1 MNATRIHGAGGFTL
15 IELLSALLVLSLLTL
30 MAYRGLGVVMASR
43 DHIQAE
49 STKWRQAEAFFTR
62 FERDVRL
69 AAPRRVRSDGG
80 SAPAWLGR
88 PNASPAPLLQ
98 FTRFASS
105 DPTDTP
111 HRIGY
116 GINDAHQIELWIWPA
131 LDVTAD
137 TPPTRYVVLGDVLRL
152 HLQYLGPALTWNRA
166 WPMVP
171 SDPPLPLAVRLQVEF
186 GSGETVVRVFALH
199 S

>member
-1 MNATRIHGAGGFTL
+1 MNAERIRGAHGFTL

-49 STKWRQAEAFFTR
+49 SAQWRQAEAFFTR

-69 AAPRRVRSDGG
+69 AAPRRVRSAAG

-88 PNASPAPLLQ
+88 ADALAGPLLQ
-98 FTRFASS
+98 FTRFAGSN
-105 DPTDTP
+105 PTDTP

-116 GINDAHQIELWIWPA
+116 GINGAHQIELWIWPA
-131 LDVTAD
+131 LDMTVE

-152 HLQYLGPALTWNRA
+152 QLQYLGPALTWNRT
-166 WPMVP
+166 WPTIP

>member
-1 MNATRIHGAGGFTL
+1 MNAERRRGARGFTL
-15 IELLSALLVLSLLTL
+15 IELLAALLVLSLLTL
-30 MAYRGLGVVMASR
+30 MAYRGLGVVMTSR

-69 AAPRRVRSDGG
+69 AAPRRVRNAAGP
-80 SAPAWLGR
+80 APAWLGR
-88 PNASPAPLLQ
+88 PDGTQGPLLE
-98 FTRFASS
+98 FTRFAGG
-105 DPTDTP
+105 DTTDTP

-116 GINDAHQIELWIWPA
+116 SINSTRQIELWIWPA

-137 TPPTRYVVLGDVLRL
+137 TRATRYVVLGNVLRMN
-152 HLQYLGPALTWNRA
+152 LQYLGPALTWNRV
-166 WPMVP
+166 WPTVP

-186 GSGETVVRVFALH
+186 ASGETVVRVFALH